1 MLLETLLG
9 SNKDDSSL
17 LFNKYHLG
25 FNPKL
30 PGNLGT
36 GTGTG
41 QGWGRVRVRGHHFL
55 KNGTW
60 VHRGYC
66 VYIYVIV
73 TSYMHIDFFINY
85 ES

>member
-1 MLLETLLG
+1 MY
-9 SNKDDSSL
+9 K
-17 LFNKYHLG
+17 
-25 FNPKL
+25 PKL

-41 QGWGRVRVRGHHFL
+41 TPLFEKRVLAYVE
-55 KNGTW
+55 GTP
-60 VHRGYC
+60 
-66 VYIYVIV
+66 YIFIYIHVIV